1 MITDFINKKINYLLN
16 FFNRYSIN
24 YFTFHSR
31 PKYSKDVSDKFIDS
45 PAFENSKSSIAIVIQ
60 GPLLTDG
67 DFTLETIKLYIKNFP
82 KHKLIL
88 STWSDSDS
96 MPIEAIKKLG
106 IEVVMN
112 EKPKN
117 GGIANINFQIVS
129 AAGGI
134 NRAKEMGCEYALK
147 TRTDQRIYSSQAI
160 SLCYLFLKKFPITGE
175 YNQNERIVAFNLNT
189 FKYRPYSISDMINFG
204 HINDMLKYWCVEQ
217 DARTQEELI
226 ETNTL
231 LDWSKQNL
239 AEVYFVTSF
248 LKNINK
254 KMFWTLEDSWKVMS
268 ENFCI
273 LNINEIDLYWRK
285 YTNKEFR
292 HQDYKTLNSSQFNFS
307 DWLIYQDHFPENIPE
322 KIIVSKQ
329 NNLN

>member
-1 MITDFINKKINYLLN
+1 MIIDFINKSINYLLH
-16 FFNRYSIN
+16 FINRYSIN
-24 YFTFHSR
+24 YFTFHAR
-31 PKYSKDVSDKFIDS
+31 PKYSKDVLDKFIDS
-45 PAFENSKSSIAIVIQ
+45 FTFNNSKSSIAIVMQ
-60 GPLLTDG
+60 GPLILD
-67 DFTLETIKLYIKNFP
+67 DNFTLETIKLYIKNFQI
-82 KHKLIL
+82 HKLIL
-88 STWSDSDS
+88 STWSDSDHAT
-96 MPIEAIKKLG
+96 IEAIKKLG

-134 NRAKEMGCEYALK
+134 NRANELGCEYALK

-160 SLCYLFLKKFPITGE
+160 SLCYSFLKKFPISDE
-175 YNQNERIVAFNLNT
+175 YNQNERIVAFDLNT

-204 HINDMLKYWCVEQ
+204 HINDMIKYWCVKQDDRTPEQ
-217 DARTQEELI
+217 LI

-239 AEVYFVTSF
+239 AEVYFVSSF
-248 LKNINK
+248 LKNVNK

-273 LNINEIDLYWRK
+273 LNINEIDLYWKK

-292 HQDYKTLNSSQFNFS
+292 HQDYKTINNRQFNFS
-307 DWLIYQDHFPENIPE
+307 DWLIYQDNFPENIPE
-322 KIIVSKQ
+322 KIIASKY
-329 NNLN
+329 NLD